1 MWMLGME
8 ATSRPIGS
16 ERRAATEGDRIG
28 LGWMDGAWMAG
39 DAMVSVLWIGMGKWM
54 DLAMSI

>member
-1 MWMLGME
+1 
-8 ATSRPIGS
+8 
-16 ERRAATEGDRIG
+16 
-28 LGWMDGAWMAG
+28 MDGAWMAG